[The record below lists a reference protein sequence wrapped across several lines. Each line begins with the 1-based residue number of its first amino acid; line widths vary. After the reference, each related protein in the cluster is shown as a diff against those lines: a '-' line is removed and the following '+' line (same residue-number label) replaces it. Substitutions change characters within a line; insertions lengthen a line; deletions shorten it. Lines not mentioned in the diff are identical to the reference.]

1 MLEPNQ
7 LAGQIDQ
14 FWEEEI
20 IGSLSTYIEIPNKS
34 PDFDPDWKQ
43 NGFMDKAMA
52 HVMAWVE
59 EQAVPS
65 LTMTLHELPGR
76 TPTLLLEYPGSVDD
90 SVLIYGHLDKQPEFT
105 GWHEGLEP
113 WKAVRREDKLYGR
126 GGGDDGYAIYSA
138 IAIIKMLRAWD
149 LPHPNITI
157 LIEASR
163 KVAAQIY
170 PFTWMN
176 SATRSASPRWS
187 LLSIQLAATMI
198 NSGSLLP

>member
-20 IGSLSTYIEIPNKS
+20 IGSLSTYIEILNKS

-76 TPTLLLEYPGSVDD
+76 TPTLLLEYPGS
-90 SVLIYGHLDKQPEFT
+90 
-105 GWHEGLEP
+105 
-113 WKAVRREDKLYGR
+113 A
-126 GGGDDGYAIYSA
+126 
-138 IAIIKMLRAWD
+138 
-149 LPHPNITI
+149 TI
-157 LIEASR
+157 
-163 KVAAQIY
+163 
-170 PFTWMN
+170 PC
-176 SATRSASPRWS
+176 
-187 LLSIQLAATMI
+187 
-198 NSGSLLP
+198 

>member
-59 EQAVPS
+59 EQ
-65 LTMTLHELPGR
+65 
-76 TPTLLLEYPGSVDD
+76 GSSESHDD
-90 SVLIYGHLDKQPEFT
+90 T
-105 GWHEGLEP
+105 
-113 WKAVRREDKLYGR
+113 A
-126 GGGDDGYAIYSA
+126 
-138 IAIIKMLRAWD
+138 
-149 LPHPNITI
+149 
-157 LIEASR
+157 
-163 KVAAQIY
+163 
-170 PFTWMN
+170 
-176 SATRSASPRWS
+176 
-187 LLSIQLAATMI
+187 
-198 NSGSLLP
+198 